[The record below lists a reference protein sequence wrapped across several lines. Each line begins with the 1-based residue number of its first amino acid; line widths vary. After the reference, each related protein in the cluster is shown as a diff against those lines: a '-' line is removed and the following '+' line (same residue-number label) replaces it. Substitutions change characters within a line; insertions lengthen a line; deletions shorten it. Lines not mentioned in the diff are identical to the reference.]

1 MEVATHM
8 LRTGRR
14 GLLFEFSMAFRD
26 LRLSVDRLGLAWA
39 LARHDVVARYRGS
52 ILGPFWITLSMGLM
66 VLGIGFLYAELFRQ
80 DVKTFMPHVAVGIV
94 CFGLISGMIV
104 EGCDTF
110 VNARHMLSQTALPMF
125 VFVWRTVLRNLL
137 NLAHHTLII
146 VIVLLWSGL
155 WKVAHIPIAALGLVL
170 VTLNGAWISMLAG
183 ILSARF
189 RDVPPI
195 VASAVQFAM
204 FMTPVFWKPDRFPN
218 RHAVLA
224 LNPFNHML
232 EVVRAPL
239 LGNVTDP
246 LSWAVLAGM
255 ALVGWGLTF
264 SVFAITRR
272 RIVHYL

>member
-14 GLLFEFSMAFRD
+14 GPLFEFSMALRD

-39 LARHDVVARYRGS
+39 LARHDVTARYRGS

-66 VLGIGFLYAELFRQ
+66 VLGIGFLYAELFKQ
-80 DVKTFMPHVAVGIV
+80 DVKAFMPHVAVGIV
-94 CFGLISGMIV
+94 FFGMISGMIV

-110 VNARHMLSQTALPMF
+110 VHAAHMLSQTALPMF
-125 VFVWRTVLRNLL
+125 TFVWRTVMRNLL
-137 NLAHHTLII
+137 NLAHHMVII
-146 VIVLLWSGL
+146 VIVLAVSGF
-155 WKVAHIPIAALGLVL
+155 WKVAQVPIAALGLVL
-170 VTLNGAWISMLAG
+170 LTINGAWIGMLAG

-195 VASAVQFAM
+195 VTSAMQFAM
-204 FMTPVFWKPDRFPN
+204 FMTPVFWTPGRFPE
-218 RHAVLA
+218 RHAVLL

-232 EVVRAPL
+232 EVVREPL
-239 LGNVTDP
+239 LGKTTDP
-246 LSWAVLAGM
+246 LSWALLAAM
-255 ALVGWGLTF
+255 ALVGWAITF